1 MKIAVFADI
10 HSSMEMLE
18 KTKKKVFSKQK
29 TVDFVLLLGDNTHYG
44 GISDVQ
50 KILQIIG
57 KQKTLALPGNLDL
70 KEVQGFFESKGISLH
85 AKKEKI
91 GEFVFIG
98 FGGGLIGNLGETNF
112 SEEEI
117 YNALKK
123 LCAGEKNIVLC
134 THLPPINT
142 KIDLAKSGNHIG
154 SHAVRKIVE
163 EFSPIVN
170 LCAHCHEAFGEEKI
184 GKTLCI
190 NAGAVKEGHALLI
203 ELQGEK
209 IKFERINLE

>member
-18 KTKKKVFSKQK
+18 KTAKSAFEKQK
-29 TVDFVLLLGDNTHYG
+29 GTELVLLLGDNTHYG
-44 GISDVQ
+44 GISDIK

-57 KQKTLALPGNLDL
+57 NKKILALPGNLDL
-70 KEVQGFFESKGISLH
+70 KEVSGIFEERGISLH
-85 AKKEKI
+85 SKKAKIE
-91 GEFVFIG
+91 GFTFIG
-98 FGGGLIGNLGETNF
+98 FGGAILGNPGETNF
-112 SEEEI
+112 SEEKI
-117 YNALKK
+117 YSTLKK

-134 THLPPINT
+134 THLPPLGT
-142 KIDLAKSGNHIG
+142 KIDFASRGVHIG
-154 SHAVRKIVE
+154 SSAVRKIIE
-163 EFSPIVN
+163 EFRPLLH

-190 NAGAVKEGHALLI
+190 NSGAVKDMHAIVL

-209 IKFERINLE
+209 IKFERISLQ